1 MIITKT
7 PYRISFFGGG
17 TDYPEWYLKNGGE
30 VISSTIDKYI
40 YISCRNLPSFFNHKF
55 RIVYSKV
62 ENANKI
68 SDIKHPVIK
77 EALNF
82 FNKKKNIPG
91 LEIHYDGEL
100 PARSGMGS
108 SSSFV
113 VGMQN
118 TLSAFFKRR
127 VNKKNLA
134 DMSIFLERNVLK
146 ETVGSQDQVA
156 ASYGGFNSIKFD
168 KNGKFKINP
177 IFKSINDAKE
187 LNKNLYLIYTDINR
201 TAKFIANTY
210 VKKLNKE
217 KKKNM
222 FEILDHVRI
231 AKKIL
236 EKKNFDDFGLLLN
249 ETWKIKRSLSNKVST
264 NFIDE
269 IYHEG
274 MKYGAI
280 GGKLLGAGG
289 GGFVLFYVPTKNRY
303 AFLKKMKNYKLFS
316 FNFTSLGST
325 VVYNDE

>member
-62 ENANKI
+62 ENVNKI

-118 TLSAFFKRR
+118 TLSAFFNRR

>member
-1 MIITKT
+1 
-7 PYRISFFGGG
+7 
-17 TDYPEWYLKNGGE
+17 
-30 VISSTIDKYI
+30 
-40 YISCRNLPSFFNHKF
+40 
-55 RIVYSKV
+55 
-62 ENANKI
+62 
-68 SDIKHPVIK
+68 
-77 EALNF
+77 
-82 FNKKKNIPG
+82 
-91 LEIHYDGEL
+91 
-100 PARSGMGS
+100 
-108 SSSFV
+108 
-113 VGMQN
+113 
-118 TLSAFFKRR
+118 
-127 VNKKNLA
+127 
-134 DMSIFLERNVLK
+134 
-146 ETVGSQDQVA
+146 
-156 ASYGGFNSIKFD
+156 
-168 KNGKFKINP
+168 
-177 IFKSINDAKE
+177 
-187 LNKNLYLIYTDINR
+187 
-201 TAKFIANTY
+201 
-210 VKKLNKE
+210 
-217 KKKNM
+217 M